1 MSNVLLVG
9 VGGFI
14 GAVSRYLLGGW
25 VHTVLDK
32 PGFPIGTLIVN
43 ALGCFLIGFIGEVL
57 EVRQL
62 FTLQLRCFL
71 FVGLL
76 GGFTTFSAFSYET
89 LALMRSDQ
97 MSTALLNIFL
107 QLVLCISF
115 VILGYLLAKQV

>member
-1 MSNVLLVG
+1 MVG